1 MGNIRENI
9 PALSA
14 NSSTAANWDVN
25 SFTAANYAVNSLT
38 VTNKTAN
45 SLKTANYAVNNQ
57 KVVNRAVNRLK
68 TLTIC
73 ILCYSSIAPIAS
85 AQVPL
90 EYRITESVV
99 SAKAPKKLRTY
110 IPFWGVPLRSD
121 GIKESYGILEDC
133 VACFDVARHN
143 GQADAGDLTQ
153 DTDNSTDAAGSTQDT
168 DEGTF
173 GNGDRTQDTD
183 EGTFGNGN
191 RTVNDGKANK
201 TSRRL
206 RWLSWNLDL
215 ASTAEDRYK
224 FQRFV
229 KDAPARE
236 VLMQVIDECYRWA
249 WRKPYGNTNLTM
261 GPLYTTKRV
270 SSSGSP
276 TVTSDR
282 TADSTTASIIGSV
295 HSQNTAEKVQY
306 GWFVAVC
313 KQERVK
319 GPAPLGYTSVAFVI
333 PAKSS
338 PGKNIYDMSRSVN
351 GVEYISGYNLFPKLP
366 LSVQEQVEEITVYE
380 LFCPF
385 QEIDEDILLEL
396 VPEFDGGEFNEPFDK
411 E

>member
-1 MGNIRENI
+1 MGKIRENI

-25 SFTAANYAVNSLT
+25 SFTAANNAVNSLT

-45 SLKTANYAVNNQ
+45 SLKTANDAVNNQ
-57 KVVNRAVNRLK
+57 KVANRAVNRLK
-68 TLTIC
+68 ALTIC
-73 ILCYSSIAPIAS
+73 ILCCSSIAPIAS
-85 AQVPL
+85 AQVPP

-121 GIKESYGILEDC
+121 GTKESYGILEDC
-133 VACFDVARHN
+133 VVC
-143 GQADAGDLTQ
+143 L
-153 DTDNSTDAAGSTQDT
+153 DAADSTQNSDDST
-168 DEGTF
+168 Y
-173 GNGDRTQDTD
+173 GNGD
-183 EGTFGNGN
+183 
-191 RTVNDGKANK
+191 RTVNDGKAK
-201 TSRRL
+201 TNRRL
-206 RWLSWNLDL
+206 KWLSWNLDL

-229 KDAPARE
+229 KDVPARE

-261 GPLYTTKRV
+261 GALYTTKRV
-270 SSSGSP
+270 SDAGSP
-276 TVTSDR
+276 SVASDR
-282 TADSTTASIIGSV
+282 TADSTTALTAPTGRLC
-295 HSQNTAEKVQY
+295 SQNVTAISSVSSEIAAEKVQY

-396 VPEFDGGEFNEPFDK
+396 VPEFDGGEFSEPFDK

>member
-1 MGNIRENI
+1 MGKIRENI

-14 NSSTAANWDVN
+14 NSSKAANGA
-25 SFTAANYAVNSLT
+25 T
-38 VTNKTAN
+38 
-45 SLKTANYAVNNQ
+45 
-57 KVVNRAVNRLK
+57 NRLK
-68 TLTIC
+68 ALTIC
-73 ILCYSSIAPIAS
+73 ILCCSSIAPIAS
-85 AQVPL
+85 AQVTP

-110 IPFWGVPLRSD
+110 IPFWGVPQRSD
-121 GIKESYGILEDC
+121 GSKESYEILEDC
-133 VACFDVARHN
+133 VVCLDA
-143 GQADAGDLTQ
+143 ADSTPN
-153 DTDNSTDAAGSTQDT
+153 DNSNNSVELDATDS
-168 DEGTF
+168 
-173 GNGDRTQDTD
+173 TQDTD

-191 RTVNDGKANK
+191 RTQDYDNSAEATGSTQDTDEGTYGNGNRTVNDGKADK

-270 SSSGSP
+270 SSSGSS

-396 VPEFDGGEFNEPFDK
+396 VPEFDGGEFSEPFDK

>member
-1 MGNIRENI
+1 MKV
-9 PALSA
+9 A
-14 NSSTAANWDVN
+14 NKAANRLRIWTSTAL
-25 SFTAANYAVNSLT
+25 AV
-38 VTNKTAN
+38 
-45 SLKTANYAVNNQ
+45 
-57 KVVNRAVNRLK
+57 
-68 TLTIC
+68 C
-73 ILCYSSIAPIAS
+73 ILCCSPIASTAS
-85 AQVPL
+85 AQVPP

-110 IPFWGVPLRSD
+110 IPFWGVPLRTD
-121 GIKESYGILEDC
+121 GTKESYEILDDC
-133 VACFDVARHN
+133 VVCFDAARHN
-143 GQADAGDLTQ
+143 GQADA
-153 DTDNSTDAAGSTQDT
+153 A
-168 DEGTF
+168 
-173 GNGDRTQDTD
+173 DRTQDSVNDSESNNNSVETD
-183 EGTFGNGN
+183 AVGHTQAADNSSYGNGSTSDN
-191 RTVNDGKANK
+191 GKSNDSKSTSDSWELNDS
-201 TSRRL
+201 SRRL
-206 RWLSWNLDL
+206 KWLSWNLDL

-261 GPLYTTKRV
+261 GPLYTTKRFSFADSSAAV
-270 SSSGSP
+270 SR
-276 TVTSDR
+276 TSDC
-282 TADSTTASIIGSV
+282 TAALTTPTGRLC
-295 HSQNTAEKVQY
+295 SQDTAEKVQY

-313 KQERVK
+313 KQEKVK

-338 PGKNIYDMSRSVN
+338 PEKNIYDLSRSVN

-396 VPEFDGGEFNEPFDK
+396 VPEFDGGEFSEPFDK